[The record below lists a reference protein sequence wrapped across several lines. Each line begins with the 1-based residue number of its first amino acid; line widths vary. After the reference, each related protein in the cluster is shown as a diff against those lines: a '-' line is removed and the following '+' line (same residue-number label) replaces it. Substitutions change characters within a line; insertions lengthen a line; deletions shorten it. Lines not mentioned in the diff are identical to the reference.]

1 MMNTT
6 DEKNGGNQRFSE
18 NAQAVPTVQENVAM
32 AAEQTTLTDQHEED
46 FNAPASGAD
55 HHRGQLQ
62 TNNNYNSMS
71 MPFDNPPAKTEFNN
85 IDAASVV
92 QSVGHLLRNARMAKG
107 MSIDEVSRQLR
118 LSVPQIEAIEKE
130 DFERIPGRTF
140 LRGFIRN
147 YAHLVQLDPAPLLQ
161 MLPAST
167 RVVSTYERTPFKNK
181 QISFSSNREAPGNHS
196 LIIAVILLVIVLGA
210 YFLFENGGWNKN
222 YDSNTTSEETKN
234 EPATTSVASVEIQ
247 LPLPAVV
254 KNSTDAPVNKSS
266 EEATHTARNPENA
279 ETAADVKTTTVVV
292 DIKPVIEKTEKTEK
306 IEKTEK
312 AEKAEKAEK
321 TEKTEKVEKK
331 ADTAK
336 NIGHLYFKFT
346 ADSWVKVV
354 DGAGTSVFEQLKKGG
369 SEQMVTGKRPL
380 SIVIGNASG
389 VNLTYN
395 DKEIDIS
402 SYKKQGGTARFTLE

>member
-1 MMNTT
+1 
-6 DEKNGGNQRFSE
+6 
-18 NAQAVPTVQENVAM
+18 
-32 AAEQTTLTDQHEED
+32 
-46 FNAPASGAD
+46 
-55 HHRGQLQ
+55 
-62 TNNNYNSMS
+62 
-71 MPFDNPPAKTEFNN
+71 
-85 IDAASVV
+85 
-92 QSVGHLLRNARMAKG
+92 
-107 MSIDEVSRQLR
+107 
-118 LSVPQIEAIEKE
+118 
-130 DFERIPGRTF
+130 
-140 LRGFIRN
+140 
-147 YAHLVQLDPAPLLQ
+147 
-161 MLPAST
+161 
-167 RVVSTYERTPFKNK
+167 VSTYERTPFKNK

-222 YDSNTTSEETKN
+222 SDSSIASEETKI
-234 EPATTSVASVEIQ
+234 EPATASVASVEIQ

-266 EEATHTARNPENA
+266 EVTHTARNPENA

-292 DIKPVIEKTEKTEK
+292 DIKPVIEKSEKTEKTEKTEK

-312 AEKAEKAEK
+312 TEKA
-321 TEKTEKVEKK
+321 EKTEKVEKK
-331 ADTAK
+331 TDTAK
-336 NIGHLYFKFT
+336 NMGHLHFTFT

-354 DGAGTSVFEQLKKGG
+354 DGAGASVFEQLKKGG

>member
-6 DEKNGGNQRFSE
+6 DEKNSGDQKFTESV
-18 NAQAVPTVQENVAM
+18 QAVPAMQENAAVT
-32 AAEQTTLTDQHEED
+32 AEQTTLIDQPKED
-46 FNAPASGAD
+46 FNTLASGAD
-55 HHRGQLQ
+55 HQRRQLQ
-62 TNNNYNSMS
+62 TNNNYNSMNE
-71 MPFDNPPAKTEFNN
+71 PFDNQPATNEFNS
-85 IDAASVV
+85 IDSASVV

-130 DFERIPGRTF
+130 DFEKIPGRTF

-222 YDSNTTSEETKN
+222 SDSSIASEETKI
-234 EPATTSVASVEIQ
+234 ESATASVDIQ
-247 LPLPAVV
+247 LPLSAAV
-254 KNSTDAPVNKSS
+254 KNSTGAPVNKSS
-266 EEATHTARNPENA
+266 EVTHTARSPENA
-279 ETAADVKTTTVVV
+279 ETAADVKTTTVAV
-292 DIKPVIEKTEKTEK
+292 DIKPVVEKSGKTEKTEK
-306 IEKTEK
+306 IEK

-321 TEKTEKVEKK
+321 TEKAEKIEKK

-336 NIGHLYFKFT
+336 NIGHLHFKFT

>member
-1 MMNTT
+1 MINTT
-6 DEKNGGNQRFSE
+6 DEKNGGDQQFSE
-18 NAQAVPTVQENVAM
+18 SEQQAVPEAQENADM
-32 AAEQTTLTDQHEED
+32 AAETTLIDQPNED
-46 FNAPASGAD
+46 LNALASGSD
-55 HHRGQLQ
+55 SHRRQLQ
-62 TNNNYNSMS
+62 TNNNYNSMNIS
-71 MPFDNPPAKTEFNN
+71 VDNQPAKNEFNS

-92 QSVGHLLRNARMAKG
+92 QSVGHLLRNARIAKG
-107 MSIDEVSRQLR
+107 MSVDEVSRQLR

-130 DFERIPGRTF
+130 DFEKIPGRTF

-181 QISFSSNREAPGNHS
+181 QISFSSNRETPGNHS
-196 LIIAVILLVIVLGA
+196 LMIAVILLVIVSGA

-222 YDSNTTSEETKN
+222 SDSSAASEETKN
-234 EPATTSVASVEIQ
+234 ESATASVEIQ
-247 LPLPAVV
+247 LPLPAIV
-254 KNSTDAPVNKSS
+254 KNSTDAPLNKSS
-266 EEATHTARNPENA
+266 EVAHTARNPENT
-279 ETAADVKTTTVVV
+279 ETAADVKTDVTV
-292 DIKPVIEKTEKTEK
+292 DIKPAVEKAEKAGKIEKTEKTEK
-306 IEKTEK
+306 
-312 AEKAEKAEK
+312 A
-321 TEKTEKVEKK
+321 EKTEKVEKK
-331 ADTAK
+331 TDTPK
-336 NIGHLYFKFT
+336 NMGHLYFKFT

-354 DGAGTSVFEQLKKGG
+354 DGAGASVFEQLKKGG

>member
-18 NAQAVPTVQENVAM
+18 NAQAVPTVQENTAK

-71 MPFDNPPAKTEFNN
+71 IPFNNPPAKTEFNN

-222 YDSNTTSEETKN
+222 SDSNTTSEETKN

-254 KNSTDAPVNKSS
+254 KNSTDVPVNKSS
-266 EEATHTARNPENA
+266 EVAHMARNGENA
-279 ETAADVKTTTVVV
+279 EAAADVKTDTVAV
-292 DIKPVIEKTEKTEK
+292 DIKSAVEKS
-306 IEKTEK
+306 
-312 AEKAEKAEK
+312 
-321 TEKTEKVEKK
+321 EKTEKVEKADKNEKIEKK

-389 VNLTYN
+389 VNLIYN

>member
-6 DEKNGGNQRFSE
+6 DEKNSSDQQFSE
-18 NAQAVPTVQENVAM
+18 SAQAVPVAQENATM
-32 AAEQTTLTDQHEED
+32 TAEPPILTDQHKED
-46 FNAPASGAD
+46 FNTLPSGSD
-55 HHRGQLQ
+55 HHHRQLQ
-62 TNNNYNSMS
+62 TNNNYNSMNMS
-71 MPFDNPPAKTEFNN
+71 FDNQPAKNEFNS
-85 IDAASVV
+85 IDSASVV
-92 QSVGHLLRNARMAKG
+92 QSIGHLLRNARMAKG
-107 MSIDEVSRQLR
+107 ISINEVSRQLR

-210 YFLFENGGWNKN
+210 YFLFENGGWNN
-222 YDSNTTSEETKN
+222 NSDSSIASEETKI
-234 EPATTSVASVEIQ
+234 EPATASVASVEIQ

-266 EEATHTARNPENA
+266 EVTHTARNPENA
-279 ETAADVKTTTVVV
+279 EAAADVKTTTVAI
-292 DIKPVIEKTEKTEK
+292 DIKPVIEKSEK

-312 AEKAEKAEK
+312 AEKAEK
-321 TEKTEKVEKK
+321 TEKIEKK
-331 ADTAK
+331 TDTAK
-336 NIGHLYFKFT
+336 NMGHLHFTFT
-346 ADSWVKVV
+346 ADSWIKVV
-354 DGAGTSVFEQLKKGG
+354 DGAGASVFEQLKKGG

>member
-1 MMNTT
+1 MINTT
-6 DEKNGGNQRFSE
+6 DEKNSSGRQFSE
-18 NAQAVPTVQENVAM
+18 SAQVAPENSAM
-32 AAEQTTLTDQHEED
+32 AAEISSTAQREED
-46 FNAPASGAD
+46 SNAPVSGSD
-55 HHRGQLQ
+55 HHRRQLQ
-62 TNNNYNSMS
+62 TNNNYNSMNMAS
-71 MPFDNPPAKTEFNN
+71 DNPPEKTEFNN

-107 MSIDEVSRQLR
+107 MSVDDVSRQLR

-130 DFERIPGRTF
+130 DFEKIPGRTF

-161 MLPAST
+161 MLPASA
-167 RVVSTYERTPFKNK
+167 RIVSTYERTPFKNK

-196 LIIAVILLVIVLGA
+196 LIIAAILLVIVLGA
-210 YFLFENGGWNKN
+210 YFIFENGGWNKN
-222 YDSNTTSEETKN
+222 SDSSSVANEETKT
-234 EPATTSVASVEIQ
+234 ESAIASVEIQ
-247 LPLPAVV
+247 LPLPAAV
-254 KNSTDAPVNKSS
+254 KNSTGAPLNQSP
-266 EEATHTARNPENA
+266 ETAQPARNPENT
-279 ETAADVKTTTVVV
+279 ETAADVKTDTVTI
-292 DIKPVIEKTEKTEK
+292 DIKPVAEKGEKTEKAEKAGK

-312 AEKAEKAEK
+312 AEK
-321 TEKTEKVEKK
+321 TEKVENKT
-331 ADTAK
+331 DTAK
-336 NIGHLYFKFT
+336 NMGHLHFKFT

-369 SEQMVTGKRPL
+369 SEQTVTGKRPL

>member
-6 DEKNGGNQRFSE
+6 DEKNSSDQQFSE
-18 NAQAVPTVQENVAM
+18 SAQAVPVAQENATM
-32 AAEQTTLTDQHEED
+32 TAELPILTDQNKED
-46 FNAPASGAD
+46 FNTLPSGSD
-55 HHRGQLQ
+55 HHHRQLQ
-62 TNNNYNSMS
+62 TNNNYNSMNMS
-71 MPFDNPPAKTEFNN
+71 FDNQPAKNEFNS
-85 IDAASVV
+85 IDSASVV
-92 QSVGHLLRNARMAKG
+92 QSIGHLLRNARMAKG

-196 LIIAVILLVIVLGA
+196 LIIAVILFVIVLGA

-222 YDSNTTSEETKN
+222 SDSSIASEETKI
-234 EPATTSVASVEIQ
+234 EPATASVASVEIQ
-247 LPLPAVV
+247 LPLPAIV

-266 EEATHTARNPENA
+266 EITHTARNPENT
-279 ETAADVKTTTVVV
+279 ETAADVKTTTVAI
-292 DIKPVIEKTEKTEK
+292 DIKPVIEKSEKTEKTEK

-312 AEKAEKAEK
+312 AEKAEKI
-321 TEKTEKVEKK
+321 EKK

-336 NIGHLYFKFT
+336 NIGHLHFTFT

-354 DGAGTSVFEQLKKGG
+354 DGSGASIFEQLKKGG